1 MLNEL
6 ICYAENKRDE
16 AAENNP
22 DDVASIRYWVGYIDG
37 LEAVKRMMKEA
48 MHDA

>member
-16 AAENNP
+16 AAKNNP

-37 LEAVKRMMKEA
+37 LEAVKRMMKGGEG
-48 MHDA
+48 DG

>member
-16 AAENNP
+16 AAAQGE
-22 DDVASIRYWVGYIDG
+22 DIADIRYWAGYIDA
-37 LEAVKRMMKEA
+37 LRAVMTMIKSLGG
-48 MHDA
+48 

>member
-22 DDVASIRYWVGYIDG
+22 DDVATIRYWVGYLDG
-37 LEAVKRMMKEA
+37 VRAVERKVEGN
-48 MHDA
+48 DE

>member
-16 AAENNP
+16 AAEQCE
-22 DDVASIRYWVGYIDG
+22 DITTIRYWVGYLDG
-37 LEAVKRMMKEA
+37 LRAVQRMLKGGEG
-48 MHDA
+48 DG